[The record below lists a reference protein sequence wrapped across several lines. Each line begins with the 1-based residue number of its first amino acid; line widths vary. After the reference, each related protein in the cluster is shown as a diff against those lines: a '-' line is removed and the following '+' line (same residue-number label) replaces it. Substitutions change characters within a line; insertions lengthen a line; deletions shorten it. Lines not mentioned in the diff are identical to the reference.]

1 MLVDFMGTEAD
12 ILTSARNS
20 YKGGTKQVSDDETL
34 LRYLMRHRHSTPFER
49 CQIAL
54 HVKLPI
60 FVERQ
65 WARHRT
71 AGLNEV
77 SGRYSELPDET
88 YIPTAEDVCYQSKT
102 NRQGRAEPVSED
114 IYTQF
119 VSGCESI
126 RDDAFS
132 GYQMDL
138 ELGVSRETA
147 RINLPL
153 STYTEKTWWINL
165 HNMLNFLSLRMDG
178 HAQKEIRVFAD
189 LIGQQIIAE
198 LFPKTWQAFLDYRL
212 NAVTFS
218 AIELKCLAAFLLQS
232 HSEHDAMKQQM
243 LAHHDPW
250 SSAGRCRE
258 RDEFIQ
264 KIDSLL
270 NHGTVQ

>member
-1 MLVDFMGTEAD
+1 
-12 ILTSARNS
+12 
-20 YKGGTKQVSDDETL
+20 
-34 LRYLMRHRHSTPFER
+34 MRHRHSTPFER

-71 AGLNEV
+71 AGWNEV

-153 STYTEKTWWINL
+153 STYTEK
-165 HNMLNFLSLRMDG
+165 
-178 HAQKEIRVFAD
+178 
-189 LIGQQIIAE
+189 
-198 LFPKTWQAFLDYRL
+198 
-212 NAVTFS
+212 
-218 AIELKCLAAFLLQS
+218 
-232 HSEHDAMKQQM
+232 
-243 LAHHDPW
+243 
-250 SSAGRCRE
+250 
-258 RDEFIQ
+258 
-264 KIDSLL
+264 
-270 NHGTVQ
+270 HGGSICTTC